1 MQDLALDDSRHLLD
15 LAELC
20 LNRISEL
27 CDTRRDQAH
36 FASACR
42 ALRETTPRQALVIS
56 GPDFTLRGPHGGHWA
71 PEAYFQTP
79 ALPAALAG
87 LKMSL
92 AWKDQGWGNRKGT
105 IVVRLMRRPPRDEVE
120 AVVAEDTSLFGVA
133 PHAWEDGLVELD
145 AAHPIV
151 SQAEAGDTL
160 SFLRNA
166 GGGGGHSLS
175 VKSFRVELALRPG
188 AIG

>member
-1 MQDLALDDSRHLLD
+1 MVKVL
-15 LAELC
+15 
-20 LNRISEL
+20 
-27 CDTRRDQAH
+27 
-36 FASACR
+36 
-42 ALRETTPRQALVIS
+42 
-56 GPDFTLRGPHGGHWA
+56 GFT
-71 PEAYFQTP
+71 
-79 ALPAALAG
+79 
-87 LKMSL
+87 KMS
-92 AWKDQGWGNRKGT
+92 T
-105 IVVRLMRRPPRDEVE
+105 IVGERHFTSFLVE

>member
-1 MQDLALDDSRHLLD
+1 MVGLLEEEKEKQGEKSPNRRTTKNQKVVGKEKEKRNTIPSALSRRRSKLQAPHARSSQMQDLALDDSRHLLD

-56 GPDFTLRGPHGGHWA
+56 GPDFTLRGPQRGHWA

-92 AWKDQGWGNRKGT
+92 SWKDQVCGPAPAECT
-105 IVVRLMRRPPRDEVE
+105 LLIQTRDQP
-120 AVVAEDTSLFGVA
+120 S
-133 PHAWEDGLVELD
+133 
-145 AAHPIV
+145 II
-151 SQAEAGDTL
+151 
-160 SFLRNA
+160 R
-166 GGGGGHSLS
+166 
-175 VKSFRVELALRPG
+175 
-188 AIG
+188 

>member
-1 MQDLALDDSRHLLD
+1 MRNRRQANRRTTKNQKVVGRKKKKKTIEIGAEPPAIEAGKLHTPAVAMQDLALDDSRHLLD

-56 GPDFTLRGPHGGHWA
+56 GPDFTLRGPQGGHWA

-92 AWKDQGWGNRKGT
+92 VWKDQVCGPAPAECTLLIQTRDQPSINR
-105 IVVRLMRRPPRDEVE
+105 
-120 AVVAEDTSLFGVA
+120 
-133 PHAWEDGLVELD
+133 
-145 AAHPIV
+145 
-151 SQAEAGDTL
+151 
-160 SFLRNA
+160 
-166 GGGGGHSLS
+166 
-175 VKSFRVELALRPG
+175 
-188 AIG
+188 